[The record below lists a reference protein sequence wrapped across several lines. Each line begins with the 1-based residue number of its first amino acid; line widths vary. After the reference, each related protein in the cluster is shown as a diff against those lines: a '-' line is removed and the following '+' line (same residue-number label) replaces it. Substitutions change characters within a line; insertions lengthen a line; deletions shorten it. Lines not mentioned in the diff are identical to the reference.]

1 VSVILPDSFGHA
13 LAAEAAPVGVRVVD
27 YAAPMTDS
35 GDVMIEV
42 WSPRESAK
50 RAAIGFAPL
59 PWVFVAAAAGL
70 IAAGL
75 ILLTRRR

>member
-1 VSVILPDSFGHA
+1 MSVILPESFGHA
-13 LAAEAAPVGVRVVD
+13 PAAEAAPVDVRVVD

-50 RAAIGFAPL
+50 RTTIGFAPRQWL
-59 PWVFVAAAAGL
+59 FVAAAAGL
-70 IAAGL
+70 VAAAL
-75 ILLTRRR
+75 ILLMRRR